1 MKVNTDTYFYFHN
14 PSLRYNPR
22 MLFMLLVSTQQTPLS
37 TRGLIK
43 AHKHKAEE
51 EEESCFLPEQIN
63 FISMNPCSQ
72 CFLLAHLN
80 RQEANFNWS
89 PPHSAA
95 VHVATGWE
103 ETEREGGR
111 WGRTAR

>member
-1 MKVNTDTYFYFHN
+1 
-14 PSLRYNPR
+14 
-22 MLFMLLVSTQQTPLS
+22 MLLVSTQQTPLS

-43 AHKHKAEE
+43 AQKHKAE

-103 ETEREGGR
+103 ERERKGGGA
-111 WGRTAR
+111 GRHVSERRQRAQRLQKDRKESKKKTG